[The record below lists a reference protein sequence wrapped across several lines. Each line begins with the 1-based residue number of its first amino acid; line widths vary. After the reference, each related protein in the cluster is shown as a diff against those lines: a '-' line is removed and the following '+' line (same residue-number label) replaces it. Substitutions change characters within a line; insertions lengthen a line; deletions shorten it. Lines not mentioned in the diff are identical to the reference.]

1 MRNDIPSSTLT
12 PARASG
18 MRTAAAGGAG
28 GARTASPRW
37 LAPAKVLVFAAG
49 LYPLARLVL
58 FGLTDR
64 LSANPIEFITRSTGL
79 WTLVMLCITLTVT
92 PIRRVTGVPALLRFR
107 RMIGL
112 FAFFYATLHF
122 TTYLWFD
129 KWFDVLA
136 ILKDVGKRPFITVG
150 FAAFVLLIPLA
161 ATSPRAMV
169 RRLGRHWTTLHR
181 AIYAI
186 ALLGVLHFW
195 WMRAGKH
202 NLAQPKLYATIVAV
216 LLGWRLLEWGWRRIR
231 A

>member
-1 MRNDIPSSTLT
+1 MRPSTLT
-12 PARASG
+12 SER
-18 MRTAAAGGAG
+18 AAGVRSA
-28 GARTASPRW
+28 ARTARTGAIRPAAPRW
-37 LAPAKVLVFAAG
+37 LAPAKVLAFAAG
-49 LYPLARLVL
+49 LYPLARVVL

-64 LSANPIEFITRSTGL
+64 LGANPIEFITRSTGL
-79 WTLVMLCITLTVT
+79 WTLVLLCITLAVT
-92 PIRRVTGVPALLRFR
+92 PLRRITGFASLLRFR

-129 KWFDVLA
+129 KWFDVVA

-169 RRLGRHWTTLHR
+169 RRLGRHWATLHS

-186 ALLGVLHFW
+186 ALFGVLHFW

-202 NLAQPKLYATIVAV
+202 DLAQPKLYAAIVAA
-216 LLGWRLLEWGWRRIR
+216 LLGWRVVAWGWRRVR